1 MILES
6 LAIAAASVTIGKTAF
21 FAPVR
26 KHAPTRFL
34 RKLLNCPY
42 CLAHWLAVIVTI
54 MQPWTGLFD
63 CVINTCALVAL
74 SSLAAIFLAEYLGIL
89 EKE

>member
-6 LAIAAASVTIGKTAF
+6 LAIAAVSVTIGKTAI
-21 FAPVR
+21 FAPIR
-26 KHAPTRFL
+26 KIKFL

-42 CLAHWLAVIVTI
+42 CLAHWLAVIVAI

-63 CVINTCALVAL
+63 CVINTFALVAL
-74 SSLAAIFLAEYLGIL
+74 SSLAAIFIVHYLDLL